1 METLDILK
9 AKINLQT
16 TIIKFTTSIEELQ
29 KTHPE
34 RHDLIDS
41 MVESLED
48 VSEFQSVFIQL
59 EEEFILECKT
69 NLRLQM
75 QISEQKHE
83 IDKLN
88 ILVENLKEG
97 I

>member
-1 METLDILK
+1 MESLDLLK

-16 TIIKFTTSIEELQ
+16 TIIKFTSSIEELQ

>member
-1 METLDILK
+1 MDNLDILN
-9 AKINLQT
+9 AKISLKT
-16 TIIKFTTSIEELQ
+16 TIIKFTSSIEELQ
-29 KTHPE
+29 KKHPE

-41 MVESLED
+41 MLESLED
-48 VSEFQSVFIQL
+48 VAEFQSVFMQL

>member
-1 METLDILK
+1 MESIDLLK

-16 TIIKFTTSIEELQ
+16 TIIKFTSSIEELQ
-29 KTHPE
+29 KKHPE

-41 MVESLED
+41 MLSSLED
-48 VSEFQSVFIQL
+48 VAEFQSVFMQL

>member
-1 METLDILK
+1 MESIDLLK

-16 TIIKFTTSIEELQ
+16 TIIKFTSSIEELQ
-29 KTHPE
+29 KKHPE

-41 MVESLED
+41 MLSSLED
-48 VSEFQSVFIQL
+48 IAEFQSVFMQL

>member
-1 METLDILK
+1 MESLDILK

>member
-1 METLDILK
+1 MESLDLLK

-16 TIIKFTTSIEELQ
+16 TIIKFTSSIEELQ
-29 KTHPE
+29 KKHPE
-34 RHDLIDS
+34 RHDLINS
-41 MVESLED
+41 MLESLED
-48 VSEFQSVFIQL
+48 IAEFQSVFMQL

-75 QISEQKHE
+75 QISEQKYK

>member
-1 METLDILK
+1 MESIDLLK

-16 TIIKFTTSIEELQ
+16 TILKFTSSIQELQ
-29 KTHPE
+29 EKHPD
-34 RHDLIDS
+34 RKDLINS
-41 MVESLED
+41 MLNSLQD
-48 VSEFQSVFIQL
+48 ISEFQSIFLEL
-59 EEEFILECKT
+59 EENFILECKA

>member
-1 METLDILK
+1 MESLDILK

-16 TIIKFTTSIEELQ
+16 TIIKFTSSIEELQ
-29 KTHPE
+29 KKYPE
-34 RHDLIDS
+34 RHDLINS
-41 MVESLED
+41 MLESLED
-48 VSEFQSVFIQL
+48 VAEFQSVFMQL

-83 IDKLN
+83 IDKLKLELN
-88 ILVENLKEG
+88 IKKEG

>member
-1 METLDILK
+1 MESLDLLK

-16 TIIKFTTSIEELQ
+16 TIIKFTSSIEELQ

-34 RHDLIDS
+34 RKDLINS
-41 MVESLED
+41 MLESLED
-48 VSEFQSVFIQL
+48 IAEFQSVFMQL

>member
-1 METLDILK
+1 MESIDLIK

-16 TIIKFTTSIEELQ
+16 TIIKFTSSIEELQ

-34 RHDLIDS
+34 RHDLINS
-41 MVESLED
+41 MLESLED
-48 VSEFQSVFIQL
+48 VSEFQSVFMQL

-83 IDKLN
+83 IDKLKLELN
-88 ILVENLKEG
+88 IKKEG

>member
-1 METLDILK
+1 MDNLDILN
-9 AKINLQT
+9 AKISLKT
-16 TIIKFTTSIEELQ
+16 TIIKFTSSIEELQ
-29 KTHPE
+29 KKHPE

-41 MVESLED
+41 MLSSLED
-48 VSEFQSVFIQL
+48 VAEFQSVFMQL

>member
-16 TIIKFTTSIEELQ
+16 TIIKFTSSIEELQ